1 MTVRDWVEL
10 RTPRPPAALVQR
22 MFEFL
27 GADVSSDA
35 QETAELCLAAAERA
49 LSSLVET
56 GRFGR
61 DSALDLLAIDALT
74 TYAFEHAS
82 KSPIS
87 EPELLRFTE
96 RGAQLLGRLMLQH
109 G

>member
-1 MTVRDWVEL
+1 MNVRDWVAQ
-10 RTPRPPAALVQR
+10 RTPQPPAALVGR
-22 MFEFL
+22 MFDFL
-27 GADVSSDA
+27 GDDVASDA
-35 QETAELCLAAAERA
+35 SRTAELCLAAAERE
-49 LSSLVET
+49 LRRLVDA

-82 KSPIS
+82 LSGIS

-96 RGAQLLGRLMLQH
+96 RGAQLLGQLAVQR

>member
-1 MTVRDWVEL
+1 
-10 RTPRPPAALVQR
+10 

-27 GADVSSDA
+27 GDDVSSDA
-35 QETAELCLAAAERA
+35 AATAESCLAAAERA
-49 LSSLVET
+49 LSGLVEA

-61 DSALDLLAIDALT
+61 DSALDLLAIDALA

-82 KSPIS
+82 KSSIS
-87 EPELLRFTE
+87 EPELLQFTE
-96 RGAQLLGRLMLQH
+96 RGAQLLGRLMMQH